1 MQPKKWNSPVCT
13 NLKITLIKSNFIRSI
28 DVSETIPNLNSAKNE
43 SGGTNKVAYS
53 SIRCVFGEAIV
64 TEIVVYKKW
73 PRSMRL
79 DFLGHRT
86 LFWLPTLFWKPKK
99 WNSPICT
106 NLKITLIKRSFIRS
120 LYVSE
125 TIPNLN
131 SAVNESGGT
140 NKVAYSGIRCVFGEA
155 IVTEIVVYK
164 KWPRSMRLDSL
175 GHRTLFRLPTL
186 FWIKDKEPDSA
197 HHFRQV
203 VNNSHKGVRAW

>member
-1 MQPKKWNSPVCT
+1 MRLDFLGHRTLFWLPTLFWKPKKWNSPICT
-13 NLKITLIKSNFIRSI
+13 NLKITLIKSNFIGSV
-28 DVSETIPNLNSAKNE
+28 DVSETIPNLNSAVNE

-53 SIRCVFGEAIV
+53 SIRCVFVDAALA
-64 TEIVVYKKW
+64 EIVVYKKW

-106 NLKITLIKRSFIRS
+106 YLKITLIKRNFIRS
-120 LYVSE
+120 LDVSE

-140 NKVAYSGIRCVFGEA
+140 NKVAYSSIRCVWRSGCCWNCRLQKVTALDEA
-155 IVTEIVVYK
+155 WLIRSSNIVSITNIVLNK
-164 KWPRSMRLDSL
+164 R
-175 GHRTLFRLPTL
+175 
-186 FWIKDKEPDSA
+186 
-197 HHFRQV
+197 
-203 VNNSHKGVRAW
+203 

>member
-1 MQPKKWNSPVCT
+1 MQPKKWNSPICT
-13 NLKITLIKSNFIRSI
+13 NLKITLIKSNFIRSV

-73 PRSMRL
+73 PRSMML
-79 DFLGHRT
+79 DFLGRRT
-86 LFWLPTLFWKPKK
+86 LSWLPTMFWKPKK
-99 WNSPICT
+99 RNSPICT
-106 NLKITLIKRSFIRS
+106 NLKITLTKRNFIRS
-120 LYVSE
+120 IDVSE
-125 TIPNLN
+125 TIPNLK

-140 NKVAYSGIRCVFGEA
+140 IKVAYSGIRCVFGEA

-175 GHRTLFRLPTL
+175 GHRTLFWLPTL

-203 VNNSHKGVRAW
+203 VNNSHKGVRTW